1 MERPGMNLIEI
12 GYEKAIEVLRKNAT
26 EFGFMASPYQHDDLW
41 ARDGAITS
49 LGATLSGDLEA
60 IECGRRTLLTL
71 SDLQTELGQIPQ
83 TFRLK
88 SKQITLYATDSSLW
102 WLIAVADFY
111 HNTGDQKFLRRI
123 WPSAKKAV
131 TWVQHQVIDTTGLIN
146 SPSAGDWMDSSIQ
159 REGKVFYNNVLFYE
173 ALVCANGLALAMG
186 EAAFCD
192 TDVLKEIINKVF
204 WPSEPVRPEL
214 ITGWEAGF
222 YKDEIDPNRAYYLE
236 YSSFENYGRRLDVAA
251 NCMAILWGLADQEKQ
266 ERIFNYIDG
275 HGLADPY
282 PIRVID
288 PPIQG
293 PDPSWHPTID
303 LTRPKDVQN
312 SPYRYHNAGIW
323 PWVGGFYVVALVKSG
338 RDDVARRELEK
349 LAQANRVGKEGKWE
363 FNEWLHGKNGKP
375 RGAIF
380 QAWSASAYI
389 TAYKAVLEGKLPGEL
404 ALNLA
409 KVDLS

>member
-173 ALVCANGLALAMG
+173 ALVCANGLALAM
-186 EAAFCD
+186 
-192 TDVLKEIINKVF
+192 
-204 WPSEPVRPEL
+204 
-214 ITGWEAGF
+214 
-222 YKDEIDPNRAYYLE
+222 
-236 YSSFENYGRRLDVAA
+236 
-251 NCMAILWGLADQEKQ
+251 
-266 ERIFNYIDG
+266 
-275 HGLADPY
+275 
-282 PIRVID
+282 
-288 PPIQG
+288 
-293 PDPSWHPTID
+293 
-303 LTRPKDVQN
+303 
-312 SPYRYHNAGIW
+312 
-323 PWVGGFYVVALVKSG
+323 
-338 RDDVARRELEK
+338 
-349 LAQANRVGKEGKWE
+349 
-363 FNEWLHGKNGKP
+363 
-375 RGAIF
+375 
-380 QAWSASAYI
+380 
-389 TAYKAVLEGKLPGEL
+389 
-404 ALNLA
+404 
-409 KVDLS
+409 